1 MSAFHPLRTLAAHAN
16 MPRMRL
22 ASITANRHVFDGRVN
37 GRPLRLLLTFDD
49 GQTLRLGVA
58 GDGFRMTA
66 DSLALDEPFDMDE
79 CGSVIVED
87 VTRSLFGR
95 LQNAEVKEVRALQLD
110 DQQLGVRLL
119 LGSGDAFH
127 FWVDGDELFWGDE
140 GGLAAHDWLDGLVPS
155 AGEPVQV

>member
-1 MSAFHPLRTLAAHAN
+1 

-22 ASITANRHVFDGRVN
+22 ATITANRHVFDGRVN

-58 GDGFRMTA
+58 GDGFRMMV
-66 DSLALDEPFDMDE
+66 DSLPLDEPFDMDE
-79 CGSVIVED
+79 YGSVVVED
-87 VTRSLFGR
+87 ETQLIGR
-95 LQNAEVKEVRALQLD
+95 LQNGEVKEVRALQLE
-110 DQQLGVRLL
+110 DQQVGVRLL

-140 GGLAAHDWLDGLVPS
+140 GALAAHDWLDGLVPT
-155 AGEPVQV
+155 AGEPVEV